1 MGAKQPRLGWADTG
15 PAALGD
21 RYVEADI
28 FAGIVLWRL
37 STPFAD
43 LH

>member
-1 MGAKQPRLGWADTG
+1 VLADTG

-28 FAGIVLWRL
+28 FAGMVLWRL
-37 STPFAD
+37 STPSLSSGGF
-43 LH
+43 